1 MAVAVGIAVAGCADD
16 ASTTAATTTTTA
28 TSTAAA
34 STTRAATTTI
44 GTTTTTIAEPEVQS
58 VIDIGGTQLL
68 GLAVTADAVWPV
80 SFDTSTVNRV
90 DPTTNTVTAS
100 YEVSGAASAFALGD
114 VVWVASYGGSPSLVA
129 LDAETGAMRTSAQA
143 GEVCCDLTSDDEGD
157 VWAVDPGG
165 RVVEISDGGVS
176 RGLPVDIDAR
186 NAHTNVVYA
195 GGSLWVSSDTTPLH
209 RIDPATGATT
219 DLDVGGG
226 VPFLEH
232 DGLVSGRVAD
242 GGLGGRSGHRS
253 GRRAHR
259 ARGIDRGALAQLRR
273 GRRRVGRHPSRRSGR
288 ARAAA
293 HRSTGAVKTEL
304 PRRRHPRAH
313 RVRLRLH
320 LGHRLGQ
327 QLALPNRRVT
337 SARIRGWT

>member
-1 MAVAVGIAVAGCADD
+1 MRMPLRMAIAALVLASCTDD
-16 ASTTAATTTTTA
+16 ASTAPTTTAAT
-28 TSTAAA
+28 
-34 STTRAATTTI
+34 STTRAATTTL

-68 GLAVTADAVWPV
+68 GMAVTSDAVWPV
-80 SFDTSTVNRV
+80 SYDASTINRV

-100 YEVSGAASAFALGD
+100 YEIPGAASALALGD
-114 VVWVASYGGSPSLVA
+114 VVWVASYGGSPSVVA
-129 LDAETGAMRTSAQA
+129 IDAQTGAMRTSAQA

-209 RIDPATGATT
+209 QIDPATGATA

-226 VPFLEH
+226 VPFLQH
-232 DGLVSGRVAD
+232 DGLVWGASPTAIWAVDPAT
-242 GGLGGRSGHRS
+242 GRSPSASRS
-253 GRRAHR
+253 R
-259 ARGIDRGALAQLRR
+259 DRPRCSRSTSTLTATCGSASVAPVGPGACCSSIA
-273 GRRRVGRHPSRRSGR
+273 
-288 ARAAA
+288 
-293 HRSTGAVKTEL
+293 STGAVKTEL
-304 PRRRHPRAH
+304 RDVDIP
-313 RVRLRLH
+313 
-320 LGHRLGQ
+320 
-327 QLALPNRRVT
+327 
-337 SARIRGWT
+337 ARIEFGFDSIWITDSGSSSLYRVAA

>member
-1 MAVAVGIAVAGCADD
+1 MPLRMAIAALVLASCTDD
-16 ASTTAATTTTTA
+16 ASTAPTTTAAT
-28 TSTAAA
+28 
-34 STTRAATTTI
+34 STTRAATTTL

-68 GLAVTADAVWPV
+68 GMAVTSDAVWPV
-80 SFDTSTVNRV
+80 SYDAGTINRV

-100 YEVSGAASAFALGD
+100 YEIPGAASALALGD
-114 VVWVASYGGSPSLVA
+114 VVWVASYGGSPSVVA
-129 LDAETGAMRTSAQA
+129 IDAQTGAMRTSAQA

-209 RIDPATGATT
+209 QIDPATGATA

-226 VPFLEH
+226 VPFLQH
-232 DGLVSGRVAD
+232 DGLVWGASPTSIWAVDPATGEVAERIELEGSTEVLSLNFDADGDVWVGIRRAGRAGRVLQLD
-242 GGLGGRSGHRS
+242 
-253 GRRAHR
+253 RA
-259 ARGIDRGALAQLRR
+259 
-273 GRRRVGRHPSRRSGR
+273 
-288 ARAAA
+288 
-293 HRSTGAVKTEL
+293 TGAVKTEL
-304 PRRRHPRAH
+304 RDVDIP
-313 RVRLRLH
+313 
-320 LGHRLGQ
+320 
-327 QLALPNRRVT
+327 
-337 SARIRGWT
+337 ARIEFGFDSIWITDSGSSSLYRVAA

>member
-58 VIDIGGTQLL
+58 VIDVGGTQLL

-80 SFDTSTVNRV
+80 SFDASTVNRV

-100 YEVSGAASAFALGD
+100 YEISGAASAFALGD

-226 VPFLEH
+226 VPFLQH
-232 DGLVSGRVAD
+232 DGLVWGASPTEIWAVDPATGQVAERIELEGSTEVLSLNFDADGDVWVGIRRAGRAGRV
-242 GGLGGRSGHRS
+242 L
-253 GRRAHR
+253 
-259 ARGIDRGALAQLRR
+259 QLD
-273 GRRRVGRHPSRRSGR
+273 
-288 ARAAA
+288 
-293 HRSTGAVKTEL
+293 RSTGAVKTEL
-304 PRRRHPRAH
+304 RDVDIPAH
-313 RVRLRLH
+313 IEF
-320 LGHRLGQ
+320 GFDSIW
-327 QLALPNRRVT
+327 VT
-337 SARIRGWT
+337 DSGSSSLYRIAA

>member
-1 MAVAVGIAVAGCADD
+1 M
-16 ASTTAATTTTTA
+16 
-28 TSTAAA
+28 
-34 STTRAATTTI
+34 
-44 GTTTTTIAEPEVQS
+44 QS

-80 SFDTSTVNRV
+80 SFDASTVNRV

-129 LDAETGAMRTSAQA
+129 LDAETGAMRTSAEA

-232 DGLVSGRVAD
+232 DGLVWGASPTEIWAVDPATGQVAE
-242 GGLGGRSGHRS
+242 RIEP
-253 GRRAHR
+253 
-259 ARGIDRGALAQLRR
+259 RGIDRGALAQLRR
-273 GRRRVGRHPSRRSGR
+273 GRRRVGRHPSPPVGPGG
-288 ARAAA
+288 AAA
-293 HRSTGAVKTEL
+293 RSVDRRGEDQSCATSTS
-304 PRRRHPRAH
+304 PRDIEFGFDSIWITDSGSSSLY
-313 RVRLRLH
+313 RV
-320 LGHRLGQ
+320 
-327 QLALPNRRVT
+327 A
-337 SARIRGWT
+337 A

>member
-1 MAVAVGIAVAGCADD
+1 MRVRRTLVAVAVGIAVAGCTDEP
-16 ASTTAATTTTTA
+16 STAPTTSA
-28 TSTAAA
+28 TST
-34 STTRAATTTI
+34 TLAATTTI
-44 GTTTTTIAEPEVQS
+44 GTTTTTIAEPDVQS
-58 VIDIGGTQLL
+58 VIDVGGTQLL
-68 GLAVTADAVWPV
+68 GLAVSSDAVWPV
-80 SFDTSTVNRV
+80 SFDASTVNRV

-100 YEVSGAASAFALGD
+100 YEVSGAASALALAD

-129 LDAETGAMRTSAQA
+129 LDAETGAMRTSAQ

-176 RGLPVDIDAR
+176 RGLPVEIDAR

-232 DGLVSGRVAD
+232 DGLVWGASPTEIWAVDPATGQVAERIALEGSTEVLSLNFDADGDVWVGIRRAGRAGRV
-242 GGLGGRSGHRS
+242 L
-253 GRRAHR
+253 
-259 ARGIDRGALAQLRR
+259 QLD
-273 GRRRVGRHPSRRSGR
+273 
-288 ARAAA
+288 
-293 HRSTGAVKTEL
+293 RSTGAVKTEL
-304 PRRRHPRAH
+304 RDVDIPAH
-313 RVRLRLH
+313 IEF
-320 LGHRLGQ
+320 GFDSIW
-327 QLALPNRRVT
+327 VT
-337 SARIRGWT
+337 DSGSSSLYRIAA